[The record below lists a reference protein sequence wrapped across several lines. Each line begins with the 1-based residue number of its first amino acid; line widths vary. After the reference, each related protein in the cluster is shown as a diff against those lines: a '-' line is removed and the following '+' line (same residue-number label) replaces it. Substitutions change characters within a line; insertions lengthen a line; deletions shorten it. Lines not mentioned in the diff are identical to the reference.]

1 MKQLILCGR
10 KIFRNMRLIRISMF
24 QESVASTQ
32 TKMSELARQ
41 YENESDSGLNIE
53 MSKQMLRD
61 EDRFDLQRYRERIRA
76 KRREEKMKLKAAKEE
91 KASTNDKEEVEE
103 SVDND
108 DISEA
113 ESSEGPD
120 MSWLP
125 DPDKIYGKQQDMD
138 EEDNEFSTE
147 SENKETDESEENEES
162 EEESTIHR

>member
-61 EDRFDLQRYRERIRA
+61 EDQFDLQRYRERIRA

-91 KASTNDKEEVEE
+91 KTNTNDKEEAEE
-103 SVDND
+103 SVDD
-108 DISEA
+108 DDTSEA
-113 ESSEGPD
+113 ESSEGLD

-147 SENKETDESEENEES
+147 SENKETEESEENKVS
-162 EEESTIHR
+162 EEESTIYR

>member
-61 EDRFDLQRYRERIRA
+61 EDQFDLQRYRERIRA

-91 KASTNDKEEVEE
+91 KANTNDKEEAEE

-108 DISEA
+108 DISET

-138 EEDNEFSTE
+138 EEDKFSTE
-147 SENKETDESEENEES
+147 SENKETDESEKNEES

>member
-61 EDRFDLQRYRERIRA
+61 EDQFDLQRYRERIRA

-91 KASTNDKEEVEE
+91 KTNTNDKEEAKE
-103 SVDND
+103 SVDD
-108 DISEA
+108 DDTSEA

-125 DPDKIYGKQQDMD
+125 DPDKIYGKDMD

-147 SENKETDESEENEES
+147 SENKETEESEENKES
-162 EEESTIHR
+162 EEESTIYR

>member
-61 EDRFDLQRYRERIRA
+61 EDQFDLQRYRERIRA
-76 KRREEKMKLKAAKEE
+76 KRREEKTKLKAAKEE
-91 KASTNDKEEVEE
+91 KANTNDKEEAEE

-108 DISEA
+108 DISET

-138 EEDNEFSTE
+138 EEDEFSTE
-147 SENKETDESEENEES
+147 SENKETDESEKNEES